1 MKDKSQKT
9 KGFTLIELV
18 VVITIMGVVLSFVLP
33 QFHSFRLFSGSGT
46 SVGKIAATVTALKQ
60 RAVAES
66 RNYTLHMDP
75 GMGRIW
81 ITHEFMKQEDRERA
95 ENSAMALE
103 NGISIVDVE
112 FPGNPGRGDSAE
124 IFFSREGY
132 SDMAMI
138 HLEDTENEITIII
151 EPFLA
156 EVEIEKRYVS
166 FDGCS

>member
-1 MKDKSQKT
+1 LKDKSDKT

-33 QFHSFRLFSGSGT
+33 TFHSFRLFSRSGT
-46 SVGKIAATVTALKQ
+46 SAGKIAAAVSALKQ
-60 RAVAES
+60 RAVAEG

-75 GMGRIW
+75 GIGRIW
-81 ITHEFMKQEDRERA
+81 ITHEFMEKEDREAA
-95 ENSAMALE
+95 ENNGMVLE
-103 NGISIVDVE
+103 NGTFLVDVE
-112 FPGNPGRGDSAE
+112 FPGNPGSTDSAE

-132 SDMAMI
+132 SDMARI
-138 HLEDTENEITIII
+138 HLEGPENEITIII